1 MKESKLF
8 KSLLATIIIVA
19 ISAPTIASAGAR
31 NDLKGVSVKVSYA
44 DLNLEKQE
52 GAKALYR
59 RLQQASKRAC
69 GYRGLKISGTVKRMI
84 ETQQCYREALSAA
97 VENIDNERLT
107 QIHSS

>member
-8 KSLLATIIIVA
+8 KGLLAIIIVVA
-19 ISAPTIASAGAR
+19 LGAPTIASADGR
-31 NDLKGVSVKVSYA
+31 NNLKGVSVKVSYA

-84 ETQQCYREALSAA
+84 ETRQCYREALSAV
-97 VENIDNERLT
+97 VEIIDNERLT